1 MLFGAQL
8 YSVNTKCQTSEGIK
22 ETFKAMK
29 EMGYSSVQ
37 LSGFPYNAEEVKAYA
52 DEIGIH
58 VGLTHTPIPE
68 ILNNTDEVIRKHLVM
83 GADTVGIGYPA
94 GYVDGETVRVEDMV
108 RELTPAVE
116 KIQAAGLNFAFHNH
130 FLEFRDLGGYNAM
143 DYMYENTNWSFIL
156 DTGWVDFTGADVI
169 EVINKYKDRLKY
181 VHLKDF
187 REAQESDESM
197 ISRIVPLYYGA
208 VDFDKIIA
216 ALIEVGTC
224 EIAYV
229 EQDTAHL
236 TDDPWGEMQKSIDK
250 LREHGWVK

>member
-1 MLFGAQL
+1 MKFGAQL
-8 YSVNTKCQTSEGIK
+8 YSVCNKCQTSEGIK

-37 LSGFPYNAEEVKAYA
+37 LSGFPYNAEEVRAYA
-52 DEIGIH
+52 EEVGIH

-68 ILNNTDEVIRKHLVM
+68 ILNNTDEVIRKHLVT
-83 GADTVGIGYPA
+83 GADTVGIGYPT
-94 GYVDGETVRVEDMV
+94 GYMDGEIVKVEDMV
-108 RELTPAVE
+108 RDLTPAVE

-130 FLEFRDLGGYNAM
+130 HLEFKDLGGYNAM
-143 DYMYENTNWSFIL
+143 DYMYENTNWNFIL
-156 DTGWVDFTGADVI
+156 DTGWVNYTGTDVVETI
-169 EVINKYKDRLKY
+169 KKYKDRLKY

-187 REAQESDESM
+187 REPAPGDTLTSN
-197 ISRIVPLYYGA
+197 IVPLYYGA
-208 VDFDKIIA
+208 IDFDRIIA
-216 ALIEVGTC
+216 ALEEVGTC

-236 TDDPWGEMQKSIDK
+236 TEDPYGEMKKSIDK